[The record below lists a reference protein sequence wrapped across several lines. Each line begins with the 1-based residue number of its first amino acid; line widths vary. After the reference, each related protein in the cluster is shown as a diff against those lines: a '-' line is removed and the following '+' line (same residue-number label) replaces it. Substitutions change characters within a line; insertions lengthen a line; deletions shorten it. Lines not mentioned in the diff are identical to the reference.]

1 MDEFI
6 VFEPLQREQ
15 MRGIVQLQARRV
27 GERLASKKMSLHV
40 TDAALDHLS
49 QVGYDV
55 RYGARPVKRVIQ
67 QKLETPLAQALLRG
81 EFAEGDGVL
90 VDVVDDH
97 KPEGYES
104 DGLTVDYTPRR
115 LTFTCLPGE
124 AAREAGLS
132 NTEEE
137 TEPVSVS
144 EPW

>member
-1 MDEFI
+1 MGSPDIIGFTTGAATGGLAVILLAGSATAVLKAE
-6 VFEPLQREQ
+6 
-15 MRGIVQLQARRV
+15 VQ
-27 GERLASKKMSLHV
+27 
-40 TDAALDHLS
+40 
-49 QVGYDV
+49 
-55 RYGARPVKRVIQ
+55 
-67 QKLETPLAQALLRG
+67 
-81 EFAEGDGVL
+81 GDGVL

-97 KPEGYES
+97 QPEGYES
-104 DGLTVDYTPRR
+104 DGLMVDYTPRR